1 MERPVVP
8 CAGVTKLLNPVIRE
22 PVECLFV
29 GFPWL
34 PLITGISVRRSRLPV
49 TAAPVVI
56 LPVGH
61 APRRE
66 SDRGPQT
73 FEEHPDP

>member
-8 CAGVTKLLNPVIRE
+8 CAGVTKLLNPLIRE

-29 GFPWL
+29 GFPCF
-34 PLITGISVRRSRLPV
+34 PLITGIFVRRSRLPV
-49 TAAPVVI
+49 TATPVVT
-56 LPVGH
+56 LLVGH
-61 APRRE
+61 APQRE
-66 SDRGPQT
+66 PDCGPPT